1 LIAFLHLTE
10 NKLRAW
16 TVKYGYEDRVQV
28 LLDQYKNFVSRNRI
42 FQEFNKAYQDMQQ
55 VVEEYITEGKVG
67 KDIKSNLFLGL
78 SSNGNS

>member
-1 LIAFLHLTE
+1 
-10 NKLRAW
+10 LRAW

>member
-1 LIAFLHLTE
+1 MIAFLHLTE

-67 KDIKSNLFLGL
+67 KEKCSKTCLGADC
-78 SSNGNS
+78 